1 MTESGN
7 VHQWMIK
14 QLSVVDGELYNG
26 LGCHHLNSLLS
37 LSITKCMSPD
47 VMKHKLHSTT
57 YKI

>member
-26 LGCHHLNSLLS
+26 LGWHHLNSLLS
-37 LSITKCMSPD
+37 LRITKCMSPD